1 MRISDWSSD
10 VCSSDLILPRQ
21 DARQEMRLLLGRAE
35 SVDDR
40 TDHRETKGHQAD
52 AVGARGLFRPD
63 ETLRRGPAG
72 ATIFDRP
79 RGRDPALFVENFMPG
94 EEILLGDRKST
105 RLNSV
110 TNAHIVCRILLE
122 KK

>member
-1 MRISDWSSD
+1 
-10 VCSSDLILPRQ
+10 
-21 DARQEMRLLLGRAE
+21 MRLLLGRAE

-52 AVGARGLFRPD
+52 AVGARGLFGPD

-94 EEILLGDRKST
+94 EEILLGQFFALVLLAAELDRKST
-105 RLNSV
+105 RLNSS
-110 TNAHIVCRILLE
+110 H
-122 KK
+122 